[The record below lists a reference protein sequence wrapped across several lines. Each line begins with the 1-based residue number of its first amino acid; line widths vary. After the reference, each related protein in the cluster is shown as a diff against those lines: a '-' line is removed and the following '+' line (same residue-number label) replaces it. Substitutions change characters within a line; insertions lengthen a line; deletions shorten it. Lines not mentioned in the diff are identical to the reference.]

1 MGALV
6 QRVSERG
13 AEEEEPDGPAPDLL
27 LAYLPEPVSIHQT
40 IGQTTGESLVPGEL
54 IPLCQLRFVER
65 IRAETREAVDVFTS
79 TGVEVKIVSAGSR
92 DEVLG
97 AARKVG
103 LVSDDPASQAA
114 ATGPQLQ
121 KMGLHGFEQTCQEAT
136 TFSLLTPQQKG
147 DVVSALRHRKK
158 QVAMVGDSADDVAA
172 MDQASLSLTLRGSS
186 QAALSMADIVLLE
199 DSFDVL
205 PAVLR
210 TGQFIVNG
218 MLDILKINLAQVS
231 YVTLLIVIAFL
242 SKSQIFYYHP
252 TQGGVIAF
260 FTVIVPSLGL
270 TFFASPGRL
279 PGQYM
284 RTRMAHFVVPAA
296 ITMTLAA
303 LVISW
308 YFRRN
313 IDDIPYSELAVTHGL
328 ILMGLLLVVFVQ
340 PPSRFWV
347 GGDVLSGDWR
357 STYMAIGLL
366 VLFLLA
372 TYLPLTQELLRLAP
386 LDNARDYLLILAI
399 AIVWGLLL
407 RTIWRLPGLNR
418 YVGIV
423 SGRLERP

>member
-1 MGALV
+1 
-6 QRVSERG
+6 
-13 AEEEEPDGPAPDLL
+13 
-27 LAYLPEPVSIHQT
+27 
-40 IGQTTGESLVPGEL
+40 
-54 IPLCQLRFVER
+54 
-65 IRAETREAVDVFTS
+65 
-79 TGVEVKIVSAGSR
+79 
-92 DEVLG
+92 
-97 AARKVG
+97 
-103 LVSDDPASQAA
+103 
-114 ATGPQLQ
+114 
-121 KMGLHGFEQTCQEAT
+121 
-136 TFSLLTPQQKG
+136 
-147 DVVSALRHRKK
+147 
-158 QVAMVGDSADDVAA
+158 
-172 MDQASLSLTLRGSS
+172 
-186 QAALSMADIVLLE
+186 
-199 DSFDVL
+199 
-205 PAVLR
+205 
-210 TGQFIVNG
+210 

-260 FTVIVPSLGL
+260 FTVIIPSLGL

-279 PGQYM
+279 PTQYM

-313 IDDIPYSELAVTHGL
+313 IDDISYSELAVTHGL

-340 PPSRFWV
+340 PPSRFWI

-386 LDNARDYLLILAI
+386 LDSARDYLLILAI
-399 AIVWGLLL
+399 AILWGLLL

-423 SGRLERP
+423 SDRLERP